1 MSKDKLKTKRS
12 CLSEETFEMLVL
24 MKENRKADKNRRQ
37 KVFDRGALRYC
48 GEALHLCG
56 GT

>member
-48 GEALHLCG
+48 GEALHL
-56 GT
+56 